1 MPDCG
6 KMTGESHE
14 AHRVLEP
21 WRVRYREVFGKADLS
36 EPTSIGELLPGRDFV
51 QHPLVKL
58 GPHSGEPR
66 LDFGSTAGARK
77 IEQRRLHLRFRSRAA
92 IAEARL
98 IGATQ

>member
-1 MPDCG
+1 
-6 KMTGESHE
+6 MTGESHE

-77 IEQRRLHLRFRSRAA
+77 IEQGPFIFASGLAPRLLMPD
-92 IAEARL
+92 
-98 IGATQ
+98 